1 MAEPVP
7 GDGLEAAPSNAAQPA
22 PAPAGGMVRRPVYAG
37 LVTRVIAFTIDAVV
51 INVVAICVAGAVA
64 LGLSILSVTPKQHG
78 PLVAIGSVVWV
89 GWIIGYFVL
98 FWSSTGQTPGNRIM
112 RIQVLR
118 SDLRRMHVLQ
128 AARRLLGLF
137 LAALPLGLGFVP
149 ILFTDRRRGFQDRFG
164 GSVVVLTELPPDPS
178 KTLAPRL
185 AGADVA
191 AKRSASANG
200 AAGALAAQ
208 AAAAAQLQEQQ
219 AWPVRDPAP

>member
-1 MAEPVP
+1 MAEPGP
-7 GDGLEAAPSNAAQPA
+7 GIGLEPA
-22 PAPAGGMVRRPVYAG
+22 PGNGVEPGPLDGAVVRPQYAG
-37 LVTRVIAFTIDAVV
+37 LVTRVIAFTIDAVI
-51 INVVAICVAGAVA
+51 INVVAVCVAGAVA

-78 PLVAIGSVVWV
+78 VLVAIGSVLWV

-112 RIQVLR
+112 RIQVVR

-164 GSVVVLTELPPDPS
+164 GSVVVLTEPPPDPA

-191 AKRSASANG
+191 ATLSASANG
-200 AAGALAAQ
+200 AAAAATLAAQ
-208 AAAAAQLQEQQ
+208 AAAAARLQEQRGHPAQ
-219 AWPVRDPAP
+219 DPAP

>member
-1 MAEPVP
+1 VMDDPVQDAPLGAPENGAPVEPVQIDP
-7 GDGLEAAPSNAAQPA
+7 ERAAPA
-22 PAPAGGMVRRPVYAG
+22 YAG

-64 LGLSILSVTPKQHG
+64 LGLSILSITPKQHG
-78 PLVAIGSVVWV
+78 VLVAIGSVVWV

-118 SDLRRMHVLQ
+118 SDLRRMHFLQ
-128 AARRLLGLF
+128 AARRLLGLL

-164 GSVVVLTELPPDPS
+164 GSVVVLTEPPPDPT

-185 AGADVA
+185 AGAEVA
-191 AKRSASANG
+191 ATLSANANG
-200 AAGALAAQ
+200 SAATLAAQ
-208 AAAAAQLQEQQ
+208 AAAEARLREQRAQPEQ
-219 AWPVRDPAP
+219 DPAP